1 MIGVTATKAHRR
13 TPEPQAERKKKK
25 VLHTVY
31 GHLLLDVKPYNFG
44 IPWGLSSQEMS
55 GFC

>member
-25 VLHTVY
+25 YFTQCMDIY
-31 GHLLLDVKPYNFG
+31 F
-44 IPWGLSSQEMS
+44 
-55 GFC
+55 